1 MPTLLCRLSRSGLL
15 LVTFSFLVVWGHGW
29 AAAAEPP
36 AGLQAVAPGPGVTIR
51 DASPP
56 VPTVKTGRYIVRLLE
71 PPLASYRGGIG
82 GFAPTSPAARS
93 VQRLDIA
100 GAPERAY
107 AVYLGRRQAEVEAS
121 IGAAI
126 GRPLEVD
133 RRYHV
138 AFNGFVAP
146 MTAREAARAAKVPG
160 VAAVTPEVMR
170 FLDTDAGP
178 EWIGAPSVWDGSATG
193 GLPGTKGEGIVIGV
207 VDSGI
212 NPDHPSFADVGPVDG
227 YDHSNPRGTFFGVC
241 DSGSGVYDPSFPCND
256 KLIGAWNFAD
266 GPTDNNGHGTHTAST
281 AAGNALSSLAL
292 VAPTI
297 TMYFDIS
304 GVAPHANLI
313 AYDVCNV
320 SGSCATG
327 AIVAGIDQA
336 VADGVDVINF
346 SIGGGSSDPWTDAD
360 SLAYLS
366 ATDAGIFV
374 ATSAGNSGPGA
385 GTVGSPAEAPWLT
398 SAAAATHDRHLW
410 NTLGPMTGGISPP
423 APMTGKS
430 VTDGY
435 GPASIVYA
443 GDFGDGGCMS
453 PFPGGT
459 FSGQIV
465 VCDRGTIARVDKG
478 SNVLAGGA
486 GGLVLVNQSADGETV
501 NADPHVLPAVHL
513 GYTDG
518 AALKAWLASGSGHQ
532 ATLSGTS
539 AVHDAAEADVLAG
552 FSSRGPSPSVPTIVK
567 PDVTAPGVDIIAAD
581 GLSLGANLLSGTSMA
596 SPHVAGAGALLRA
609 LHPSWTPMEVRS
621 ALMGTAAAGVIKE
634 DGATPGTPFDRGAG
648 RVDLTKAGRSGLV
661 MDESTA
667 NFTAADPATG
677 GDPRQLNLPSLADD
691 ACVGSCSWTRTV
703 TNALAVPT
711 SWGVSAS
718 SDSPAAMGMSV
729 TPTTLTLA
737 PGASGSIEVTADT
750 ALAAPGTWYFGQVD
764 LEELGSQAPAFHL
777 PVAVQPIL
785 SSNELLL
792 TKTADRATAGGGD
805 VIGYTIDLANF
816 TSATSFSLVDPIP
829 DNSSYVAGSASGLL
843 DGSPYPFIYDAGA
856 RRVSATGAVTPEAIS
871 IVVGASPYGYVP
883 LSAYTSP
890 LGCPSDCDDGAFVFS
905 GLDLDYQ
912 DTHYTSLIMS
922 VNGAVEVGSASGY
935 AAGPTNVALPDPALP
950 NNLLAPFWTDLDMR
964 SSGAW
969 YIVVLSDSVDEWYV
983 LEWNGVPQYNVAGT
997 SHTFQVWIGKG
1008 ATSGIHFVYQGIS
1021 PGVPG
1026 ALTVGAENSNGTSG
1040 DSYYY
1045 NGTGTS
1051 PVVGTDLLVDA
1062 NAGGSTG
1069 SFSFQVQVG
1078 DGPQHVV
1085 NVAQATLGSETVEAL
1100 ATTVVNGACLPP
1112 VDRTV
1117 AHYTVSGTETITAC
1131 GTLTVESSEVA
1142 ASGDASLC
1150 AGAGIVL
1157 GDGFMVNAGGSLKA
1171 QVDPTLGC
1179 H

>member
-1 MPTLLCRLSRSGLL
+1 M
-15 LVTFSFLVVWGHGW
+15 V
-29 AAAAEPP
+29 
-36 AGLQAVAPGPGVTIR
+36 
-51 DASPP
+51 
-56 VPTVKTGRYIVRLLE
+56 
-71 PPLASYRGGIG
+71 
-82 GFAPTSPAARS
+82 
-93 VQRLDIA
+93 
-100 GAPERAY
+100 
-107 AVYLGRRQAEVEAS
+107 
-121 IGAAI
+121 
-126 GRPLEVD
+126 
-133 RRYHV
+133 
-138 AFNGFVAP
+138 
-146 MTAREAARAAKVPG
+146 
-160 VAAVTPEVMR
+160 
-170 FLDTDAGP
+170 
-178 EWIGAPSVWDGSATG
+178 
-193 GLPGTKGEGIVIGV
+193 GV

-256 KLIGAWNFAD
+256 KLIGAWNFED

-327 AIVAGIDQA
+327 AILAGIDQA

-366 ATDAGIFV
+366 AMDAGIFV
-374 ATSAGNSGPGA
+374 ATSAGNNGPGA
-385 GTVGSPAEAPWLT
+385 GTVGSPAEAPWVT
-398 SAAAATHDRHLW
+398 STAAATHDRHLW
-410 NTLGPMTGGISPP
+410 NTLGPMTGGTSPP

-430 VTDGY
+430 LTDGY
-435 GPASIVYA
+435 GPTSIVYA
-443 GDFGDGGCMS
+443 GDFGDGGCMT

-486 GGLVLVNQSADGETV
+486 GGLVLVNQSIDGETV
-501 NADPHVLPAVHL
+501 YADPHVLPAVHL

-518 AALKAWLASGSGHQ
+518 TVLKAWLASGSGHQ
-532 ATLSGTS
+532 GTLSGTS
-539 AVHDAAEADVLAG
+539 AAHDAAEADVLAG
-552 FSSRGPSPSVPTIVK
+552 FSSRGPNPSVPAVVK

-581 GLSLGANLLSGTSMA
+581 GLSLNANLLSGTSMA

-634 DGATPGTPFDRGAG
+634 DGVTPGTPFDRGAG

-661 MDESTA
+661 MDETAA
-667 NFTAADPATG
+667 NFTAADPASG
-677 GDPRQLNLPSLADD
+677 GDPTALNLPSLADD
-691 ACVGSCSWTRTV
+691 VCVGSCSWTRTF
-703 TNALAVPT
+703 TNTLGVPT

-718 SDSPAAMGMSV
+718 SDSPAVMGLTV

-737 PGASGSIEVTADT
+737 PGASGSLQVTADT

-777 PVAVQPIL
+777 PVAVRPQA
-785 SSNELLL
+785 SSNSGLLE
-792 TKTADRATAGGGD
+792 KTADKATAASGE
-805 VIGYTIDLANF
+805 VVTYTIDLANF

-829 DNSSYVAGSASGLL
+829 DNSSYVPGSAAGMV
-843 DGSPYPFIYDAGA
+843 DGSPFPFTYDAGT
-856 RRVSATGAVTPEAIS
+856 RQLTATGVLDATGLDVAP
-871 IVVGASPYGYVP
+871 GASPAGY
-883 LSAYTSP
+883 LSLTNFSISP
-890 LGCPSDCDDGAFVFS
+890 LACPGDCDDGGWAFS
-905 GLDLDYQ
+905 GLDIYYNGQ
-912 DTHYTSLIMS
+912 HYDSLIMS
-922 VNGAVEVGSASGY
+922 INGTVELGTASGST
-935 AAGPTNVALPDPALP
+935 AGPTNTALPEPATP
-950 NNLLAPFWTDLDMR
+950 NNLLAPFWTDLNL
-964 SSGAW
+964 GAGGNC
-969 YIVVLSDSVDEWYV
+969 YIGILTDGVDSWCVIEWK
-983 LEWNGVPQYNVAGT
+983 EIPQYNVAGT
-997 SHTFQVWIGKG
+997 SHTFQVWLGQG
-1008 ATSGIHFVYQGIS
+1008 ATRDIHFVYGGIS
-1021 PGVPG
+1021 PSVPSS
-1026 ALTVGAENSNGTSG
+1026 LTVGAENADGTVG

-1045 NGTGTS
+1045 NGVGT
-1051 PVVGTDLLVDA
+1051 PPAVGTDLVVDSVS
-1062 NAGGSTG
+1062 GSVGT
-1069 SFSFQVQVG
+1069 FSFQAQVG

-1085 NVAQATLGSETVEAL
+1085 NVAQATLGSETVEAT
-1100 ATTVVNGACLPP
+1100 ATTVVNAACLPP

-1131 GTLTVESSEVA
+1131 GTLTVESSEVT